1 MKKEELVEKFLDR
14 VRTKVEKLTVKELR
28 QLMKRHEVSKWM

>member
-14 VRTKVEKLTVKELR
+14 VRSKVEKLTVKELR

>member
-14 VRTKVEKLTVKELR
+14 VRSKVEKLTVKELR
-28 QLMKRHEVSKWM
+28 QLMKRHEVSKWN

>member
-14 VRTKVEKLTVKELR
+14 VRSKVEKLTVKELR
-28 QLMKRHEVSKWM
+28 QLMKRHEVSKWK